1 MKVKAVKTQA
11 FQLDSVRCLS
21 RLTHWHDTRVQGL
34 RVCRY
39 NITHSSQQ
47 NFRLVQLFFP
57 MRSLYAPLGAIRIDD
72 DDNED
77 DNDNDDDDDE
87 ILWKI

>member
-1 MKVKAVKTQA
+1 
-11 FQLDSVRCLS
+11 
-21 RLTHWHDTRVQGL
+21 
-34 RVCRY
+34 
-39 NITHSSQQ
+39 
-47 NFRLVQLFFP
+47 
-57 MRSLYAPLGAIRIDD
+57 MRSLYASLGAIRIDD

>member
-1 MKVKAVKTQA
+1 MIFMFKVWEFVGIIL
-11 FQLDSVRCLS
+11 F
-21 RLTHWHDTRVQGL
+21 RV
-34 RVCRY
+34 Y
-39 NITHSSQQ
+39 NKILGSY
-47 NFRLVQLFFP
+47 FFF
-57 MRSLYAPLGAIRIDD
+57 MRFLYVLLGVIRIDD